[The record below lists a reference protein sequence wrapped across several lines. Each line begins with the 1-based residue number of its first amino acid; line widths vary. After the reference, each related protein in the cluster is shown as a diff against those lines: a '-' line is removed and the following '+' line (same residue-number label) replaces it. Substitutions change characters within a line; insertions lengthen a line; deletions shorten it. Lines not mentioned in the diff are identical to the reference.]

1 MRKLV
6 VVVVLAMAALIGTIA
21 APKAEAQVS
30 VSGLTP
36 FSPEANYMSLPG
48 YLRWVTLRD
57 TGRWISREE
66 AEARV
71 RAGG

>member
-6 VVVVLAMAALIGTIA
+6 VVVVLAMAALIGTLT
-21 APKAEAQVS
+21 APNAEAQVS
-30 VSGLTP
+30 VSGLRP

-66 AEARV
+66 AEQRV

>member
-1 MRKLV
+1 MRKIV
-6 VVVVLAMAALIGTIA
+6 VVVVLAMAALIGTLA

-30 VSGLTP
+30 VSGLRP
-36 FSPEANYMSLPG
+36 FSPEANYMSLAG

-66 AEARV
+66 AEQRV